1 MSTPPT
7 ASPTAPA
14 HEYRILRRADVL
26 RQLSI
31 SRTALYAM
39 IAAGDFPKQI
49 RMGPKSVGWLA
60 HEVDAWL
67 AARMAERG

>member
-1 MSTPPT
+1 MSTTPQ
-7 ASPTAPA
+7 APA
-14 HEYRILRRADVL
+14 YRILRVQDVL
-26 RQLSI
+26 RQLGI
-31 SRTALYAM
+31 SKTALYNM
-39 IAAGDFPKQI
+39 LAAGDFPKQI